1 MYTITDYT
9 KRRAKELGLTV
20 AVSKKKGKKLDVF
33 KDNELIA
40 SIGDTNYKDFPTFV
54 LEDGQEV
61 ANERRRLYRQRHR
74 KNTLNELL
82 ALYLLWWGF
91 LVFYAVA

>member
-1 MYTITDYT
+1 MYVITDYT

-20 AVSKKKGKKLDVF
+20 AVSKKRHKKLDVF
-33 KDNELIA
+33 KDGELIA
-40 SIGDTNYKDFPTFV
+40 SIGDTRYKDYPTFA

-61 ANERRRLYRQRHR
+61 ANERRRLYRQRHT

-82 ALYLLWWGF
+82 ALYLLW
-91 LVFYAVA
+91 

>member
-82 ALYLLWWGF
+82 ALYLLW
-91 LVFYAVA
+91 

>member
-33 KDNELIA
+33 KEGELIA
-40 SIGDTNYKDFPTFV
+40 SIGDTRYKDFPTFA

-61 ANERRRLYRQRHR
+61 ANERQRLYRLRHK

-82 ALYLLWWGF
+82 ALYLLW
-91 LVFYAVA
+91 